1 MSKQEGLT
9 AGDLKA
15 INERRHRI
23 ATWVA
28 REVIPHEAR
37 VRTWLGRS
45 RVSPE
50 DVDELIQESYC
61 RLAMLE
67 TVEHIDCPDA
77 YFFSIVRN
85 LHVRRLKRQRVV
97 ALETIAAI
105 DAYVDDCP
113 SPERLAAGK
122 LDYARMLGFM
132 AALPERCRRVVQ
144 LRKIDGWS
152 QKQIAAHLGTTEK
165 AVEKQVWLGVKA
177 IRAAWSQ
184 AEQDSVDRLDHFD
197 HFDRVERR
205 RGLGR

>member
-1 MSKQEGLT
+1 M
-9 AGDLKA
+9 
-15 INERRHRI
+15 
-23 ATWVA
+23 A

-37 VRTWLGRS
+37 VRSWLGRS

-85 LHVRRLKRQRVV
+85 LLLRRLKRQRVV
-97 ALETIAAI
+97 PLETVAEI
-105 DAYVDDCP
+105 DAYIDDRP
-113 SPERLAAGK
+113 SPEQLAAGR

-132 AALPERCRRVVQ
+132 AALPERCRQVLQ

-184 AEQDSVDRLDHFD
+184 AEQDSADRLE
-197 HFDRVERR
+197 RVEQRS
-205 RGLGR
+205 GLGR